1 MAVQL
6 LENWLLKEQE
16 KIQTKY
22 RELNRISVIE
32 PNIIFIGDSIIEYYP
47 LQELLGTS
55 KTIVN
60 RGIRGY
66 QTRLLRE
73 NLDAHLYGDA
83 VDQIVLL
90 IGTNDIGKDV
100 PMTETLNNL
109 ESVIQSIFRDYPLS
123 QIKLVSILP
132 VNEEEDFKQTVYI
145 RTNEKIKAW
154 NQAYQDLAS
163 AYMQVEYIPVFDS
176 FLDEAGQL
184 KPTYTT
190 DGLHLS
196 VAGYQVLSKVLRD
209 YLF

>member
-16 KIQTKY
+16 KVQTKY
-22 RELNRISVIE
+22 RELNQISVIE
-32 PNIIFIGDSIIEYYP
+32 PDIIFIGDSIIEYYP
-47 LQELLGTS
+47 LQELFGTS
-55 KTIVN
+55 KNIVN

-66 QTRLLRE
+66 QIGLLRE
-73 NLDAHLYGDA
+73 NLDVHLYGDS

-100 PMTETLNNL
+100 PMNEALNNL
-109 ESVIQSIFRDYPLS
+109 ESVIQTISRDYPLS

-132 VNEEEDFKQTVYI
+132 VNEGEDFRQTVYI
-145 RTNEKIKAW
+145 RTNEKIKMW
-154 NQAYQDLAS
+154 NQAYQDIATS
-163 AYMQVEYIPVFDS
+163 YMQVEYIPVFDS
-176 FLDEAGQL
+176 LLDEAGQL

-196 VAGYQVLSKVLRD
+196 VSGYQVLSSSLRKHI
-209 YLF
+209 F

>member
-22 RELNRISVIE
+22 RELNQVSVLE
-32 PNIIFIGDSIIEYYP
+32 PDIIFIGDSIVEYYP
-47 LQELLGTS
+47 LQELLGTA

-66 QTRLLRE
+66 QTGLLLE

-100 PMTETLNNL
+100 SMNETLDNL
-109 ESVIQSIFRDYPLS
+109 ERVIQSIAREYPLS
-123 QIKLVSILP
+123 QIKLLSILP
-132 VNEEEDFKQTVYI
+132 VNEGEKYKQTVYI
-145 RTNEKIKAW
+145 RTNEKIREW
-154 NQAYQDLAS
+154 NQAYEALAS
-163 AYMQVEYIPVFDS
+163 AYVQVDFVSIYDS
-176 FLDEAGQL
+176 LTDTEGQL
-184 KPTYTT
+184 QSAYTT

-196 VAGYQVLSKVLRD
+196 VAGYQALSEALKGVL
-209 YLF
+209 F

>member
-22 RELNRISVIE
+22 RELNQVSVLE
-32 PNIIFIGDSIIEYYP
+32 PDIIFIGDSIVEYYP
-47 LQELLGTS
+47 LQELFGTE

-66 QTRLLRE
+66 QTRLLLE

-90 IGTNDIGKDV
+90 IGTNAIGQDV
-100 PMTETLNNL
+100 PMNDALDNL
-109 ESVIQSIFRDYPLS
+109 ERVIQSIVRDYPLS
-123 QIKLVSILP
+123 QIKLLSILP
-132 VNEEEDFKQTVYI
+132 VNEGEKYKQTVYI
-145 RTNEKIKAW
+145 RTNEKIREW
-154 NQAYQDLAS
+154 NQAYEALAS
-163 AYMQVEYIPVFDS
+163 AYMQVDFVPIYDS
-176 FLDEAGQL
+176 LTDSEGQL
-184 KPTYTT
+184 QSVYTT

-196 VAGYQVLSKVLRD
+196 VAGYQALSEALKGVL
-209 YLF
+209 F

>member
-22 RELNRISVIE
+22 RELNQISVIE
-32 PNIIFIGDSIIEYYP
+32 PDIIFIGDSIIEYYP

-66 QTRLLRE
+66 QTGLLLD

-90 IGTNDIGKDV
+90 IGTNDIGKDI
-100 PMTETLNNL
+100 PMNEALNNL
-109 ESVIQSIFRDYPLS
+109 ESVIQTISRDYPLS

-132 VNEEEDFKQTVYI
+132 VNEGEDFKQTVYI

-163 AYMQVEYIPVFDS
+163 AYMQVEFVPVFENL
-176 FLDEAGQL
+176 LDQKGQL
-184 KPTYTT
+184 KSDFTT

-196 VAGYQVLSKVLRD
+196 VSGYQVLSSTLKK
-209 YLF
+209 YIF

>member
-22 RELNRISVIE
+22 RELNQIAVIE
-32 PNIIFIGDSIIEYYP
+32 PDIIFIGDSIVEYFP
-47 LQELLGTS
+47 LQELLGTT

-66 QTRLLRE
+66 QTGLLLD
-73 NLDAHLYGDA
+73 NLDVHLYGDA
-83 VDQIVLL
+83 VDQFVLL

-100 PMTETLNNL
+100 PMSQALNNL
-109 ESVIQSIFRDYPLS
+109 ESVIQTISRDYPLS

-132 VNEEEDFKQTVYI
+132 VNEGEDFKQTVYI

-163 AYMQVEYIPVFDS
+163 AYMQVEFVPVFENL
-176 FLDEAGQL
+176 LDQKGQL
-184 KPTYTT
+184 KSDFTT

-196 VAGYQVLSKVLRD
+196 VSGYQALSSTLKK
-209 YLF
+209 YIF

>member
-22 RELNRISVIE
+22 RELNQISVID
-32 PNIIFIGDSIIEYYP
+32 PDIIFIGDSIIEYYP

-66 QTRLLRE
+66 QTGLLLD

-83 VDQIVLL
+83 VDQIVIL
-90 IGTNDIGKDV
+90 IGTNDIGKDI
-100 PMTETLNNL
+100 PMSQTLTNL
-109 ESVIQSIFRDYPLS
+109 ESVIQTISRDYPLS
-123 QIKLVSILP
+123 HIKLVSILP
-132 VNEEEDFKQTVYI
+132 VNEGEDFKQTVYI

-176 FLDEAGQL
+176 FLEEAGQL

-196 VAGYQVLSKVLRD
+196 IAGYQVLSNELKD

>member
-22 RELNRISVIE
+22 RELNQVSVLE
-32 PNIIFIGDSIIEYYP
+32 PDIIFIGDSIVEYYP
-47 LQELLGTS
+47 LQELFGTA

-66 QTRLLRE
+66 QTGLLLD

-90 IGTNDIGKDV
+90 IGTNDIGRDI
-100 PMTETLNNL
+100 PLNEALDNL
-109 ESVIQSIFRDYPLS
+109 ERVIQSIARDYPLS
-123 QIKLVSILP
+123 QIKLLSILP
-132 VNEEEDFKQTVYI
+132 VNEGEKYKQTVYI
-145 RTNEKIKAW
+145 RTNEKIREW
-154 NQAYQDLAS
+154 NQAYEALAS
-163 AYMQVEYIPVFDS
+163 AYMQVDFVPVYDS
-176 FLDEAGQL
+176 LTDSEGQL
-184 KPTYTT
+184 QSVYTT

-196 VAGYQVLSKVLRD
+196 VAGYQALSDALKT

>member
-22 RELNRISVIE
+22 RELNQISVIE
-32 PNIIFIGDSIIEYYP
+32 PDIIFIGDSIIEYYP

-66 QTRLLRE
+66 QTGLLRE

-100 PMTETLNNL
+100 PMNEALNNL
-109 ESVIQSIFRDYPLS
+109 ESVIQTISRDYPLS

-132 VNEEEDFKQTVYI
+132 VNESTDFKQTVYI
-145 RTNEKIKAW
+145 RTNEKIKVW
-154 NQAYQDLAS
+154 NQAYQELAS
-163 AYMQVEYIPVFDS
+163 AYMQVDYIPVFES
-176 FLDEAGQL
+176 LLDEAGQL

-196 VAGYQVLSKVLRD
+196 VAGYQVLSNVLKD